1 MPRTR
6 GRSVMGGWPGRDPS
20 SATIS
25 NRRLGNHR
33 PGPNRLRRGGRAI
46 TERPVEKSRG
56 ARILGA
62 QSVHHPLAAAL
73 GANETAAFE
82 RLKMARRARLR
93 ESHLS
98 RQLGHEAAAGVKQPD
113 EPISG
118 RLAETG
124 ELGAELLGGF

>member
-1 MPRTR
+1 M
-6 GRSVMGGWPGRDPS
+6 MGGRHGRDPS

-25 NRRLGNHR
+25 NRRLRRSPAGTQ
-33 PGPNRLRRGGRAI
+33 RLRRRGCAI
-46 TERPVEKSRG
+46 TERPVEQSRG

-62 QSVHHPLAAAL
+62 QSVHHTLAAAL
-73 GANETAAFE
+73 GAHQTAAFE
-82 RLKMARRARLR
+82 RLKMARRARLG

-98 RQLGHEAAAGVKQPD
+98 RQLRHEAAASLKQPD
-113 EPISG
+113 ESVSG